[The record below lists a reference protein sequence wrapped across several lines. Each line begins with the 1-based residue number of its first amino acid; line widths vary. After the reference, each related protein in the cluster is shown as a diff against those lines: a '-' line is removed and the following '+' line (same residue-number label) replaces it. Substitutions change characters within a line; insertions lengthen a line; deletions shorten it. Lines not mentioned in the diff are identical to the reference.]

1 MNELID
7 KMAQYLADNTHKTIE
22 ADDLLEKF
30 HEMVL
35 DRLEDDYGF

>member
-7 KMAQYLADNTHKTIE
+7 KMARYLENQVSEMIE
-22 ADDLLEKF
+22 ADRLLEKF

-35 DRLEDDYGF
+35 DRLEDDYNF

>member
-7 KMAQYLADNTHKTIE
+7 KMAGYLNNHVSEMIE
-22 ADDLLEKF
+22 ADRLLEQF

-35 DRLEDDYGF
+35 ERLEDDYNF